1 MPKTAPT
8 SIDPHHLISAI
19 TIKRRQRDAQTLL
32 ELFSSITGQP
42 PVVWGTTIIG
52 FGEREYKLASGKT
65 ETTLKLGFA
74 PRSSRLV
81 LYLPLSKPSVQDAL
95 KHLGPHQT
103 GVTCLYIK
111 RLDQVDMKV
120 LADII
125 EGSWT
130 S

>member
-1 MPKTAPT
+1 MPKTTPT
-8 SIDPHHLISAI
+8 NIDAHHLISALSNE
-19 TIKRRQRDAQTLL
+19 RRQRDAQVLL
-32 ELFSSITGQP
+32 ELFSSITGQS

-52 FGEREYKLASGKT
+52 FGEREYKLSSGKT

-95 KHLGPHQT
+95 KYLGPHQT

-125 EGSWT
+125 EGSWA